1 MKTIKLSLLAL
12 AVSSTSGY
20 ALANGLAINEQS
32 ISGMGTSFAGRS
44 SSAQDASTIY
54 GNPAGMS
61 RLGREVSFGGAY
73 IHAKVDIKDANARYA
88 TGQSV
93 QGSNDGDMVPNS
105 VVPFGYFV
113 TPVDD
118 RLHFGLGVYVP
129 YALISNYEH
138 AFQGRYQGQAS
149 KVEVI
154 TIQPT
159 VSYKITDKVSIGFG
173 PTINRIEGKLN
184 SNLSN
189 RAFGSPTD
197 SQVKIDGDD
206 TAYGFNVGLLADLTD
221 DLTFG
226 LTYHS
231 KVSYKL
237 KGNTEVSGVTSPSPA
252 VNSVVSRLN
261 GKYDASLNLTL
272 PESSDASFTYR
283 LNNDW
288 TLYAGATWTR
298 WSRLQAINV
307 ENEGTPTLPG
317 LGSPVASVSEE
328 FNWKDTWSYA
338 VGASYQLNPQW
349 VLRAGM
355 ALDPSPVDNADRNVR
370 VPVGDRKTFSLGA
383 GWSPTKDVTID
394 VAYAYLWED
403 NVKVDRSA
411 SSLKAGY
418 SAKYDNSAHGL
429 GAQLTYRF

>member
-1 MKTIKLSLLAL
+1 MKTIKLTLLAL
-12 AVSSTSGY
+12 AVSSASGY

-32 ISGMGTSFAGRS
+32 VSGMGTSFAGRS

-61 RLGREVSFGGAY
+61 RLGREVSLGGAY
-73 IHAKVDIKDANARYA
+73 IHAKIDIKDASGRYA
-88 TGQSV
+88 NGQAV

-184 SNLSN
+184 SNVN
-189 RAFGSPTD
+189 FGSTQD
-197 SQVKIDGDD
+197 GQVKIDGDD

-231 KVSYKL
+231 KVTYKL
-237 KGNTEVSGVTSPSPA
+237 KGNTEVTGANSQASPITNA
-252 VNSVVSRLN
+252 LVSRLN
-261 GKYDASLNLTL
+261 GKYDASLNITL
-272 PESSDASFTYR
+272 PESTDASFTYR

-288 TLYAGATWTR
+288 TMYAGATWTR
-298 WSRLQAINV
+298 WSRLKSIDV
-307 ENEGTPTLPG
+307 ENEGTPTLPV
-317 LGSPVASVSEE
+317 LGSPLATVSEE
-328 FNWKDTWSYA
+328 LHWKDTWSYA
-338 VGASYQLNPQW
+338 IGAAYQLNPQW

-355 ALDPSPVDNADRNVR
+355 AIDPTPADNGDRNVR
-370 VPVGDRKTFSLGA
+370 IPVGDRKTFSVGA
-383 GWSPTKDVTID
+383 GWSPTKDMTID

-403 NVKVDRSA
+403 DVSVNRPATST
-411 SSLKAGY
+411 KAGY

>member
-1 MKTIKLSLLAL
+1 MKTIKLTLLAL
-12 AVSSTSGY
+12 AVSSASGY

-32 ISGMGTSFAGRS
+32 VSGMGTSFAGRS

-61 RLGREVSFGGAY
+61 RLGREVSLGGAY
-73 IHAKVDIKDANARYA
+73 IHAKIDIKDASGRYA
-88 TGQSV
+88 NGQAV

-184 SNLSN
+184 SNVN
-189 RAFGSPTD
+189 FGSTQD
-197 SQVKIDGDD
+197 GQVKIDGDD

-231 KVSYKL
+231 KVTYKL
-237 KGNTEVSGVTSPSPA
+237 KGNTEVTGANSQASPITNA
-252 VNSVVSRLN
+252 LVSRLN
-261 GKYDASLNLTL
+261 GKYDASLNITL

-288 TLYAGATWTR
+288 TMYAGATWTR
-298 WSRLQAINV
+298 WSRLKSIDV
-307 ENEGTPTLPG
+307 ENEGTPTLPV
-317 LGSPVASVSEE
+317 LGSPLATVTEE
-328 FNWKDTWSYA
+328 LNWKDTWSYA
-338 VGASYQLNPQW
+338 IGAAYQLNPQW

-355 ALDPSPVDNADRNVR
+355 AIDPSPADNGNRTVR
-370 VPVGDRKTFSLGA
+370 IPVGDRKTFSVGA
-383 GWSPTKDVTID
+383 GWSPTKDMTID

-403 NVKVDRSA
+403 DVSINRPATST
-411 SSLKAGY
+411 KAGY

>member
-1 MKTIKLSLLAL
+1 MKTIKLTLLAL
-12 AVSSTSGY
+12 AVSSASGY

-32 ISGMGTSFAGRS
+32 VSGMGTSFAGRS

-61 RLGREVSFGGAY
+61 RLGREVSLGGAY
-73 IHAKVDIKDANARYA
+73 IHAKIDIKDASGRYA
-88 TGQSV
+88 NGQAV

-184 SNLSN
+184 SNLTAG
-189 RAFGSPTD
+189 AFGGGD
-197 SQVKIDGDD
+197 AQVKIDGDD
-206 TAYGFNVGLLADLTD
+206 TAYGYNVGVLADLTD

-237 KGNTEVSGVTSPSPA
+237 KGHTEVSGAGSANPTFNA
-252 VNSVVSRLN
+252 LLGRLN
-261 GKYDASLNLTL
+261 GKYDGSLNLTL
-272 PESSDASFTYR
+272 PESTDASFTYR
-283 LNNDW
+283 MNNDW

-298 WSRLQAINV
+298 WSRLQAITV
-307 ENEGTPTLPG
+307 ENEGTPTLPAPIG
-317 LGSPVASVSEE
+317 NRLGEVTEE

-338 VGASYQLNPQW
+338 VGAAYQLNPQW

-383 GWSPTKDVTID
+383 GWSPTKEMTID

-403 NVKVDRSA
+403 NVKVNRAPDALRG
-411 SSLKAGY
+411 GY

>member
-1 MKTIKLSLLAL
+1 MKTIKLTLVAL

-32 ISGMGTSFAGRS
+32 VSGMGTSFAGRS

-61 RLGREVSFGGAY
+61 RLGRQVSVGGAY
-73 IHAKVDIKDANARYA
+73 VHAQVDIKDANARYIN
-88 TGQSV
+88 GVPV
-93 QGSNDGDMVPNS
+93 QGTNDGDMVPNT
-105 VVPFGYFV
+105 VIPFGYFV

-118 RLHFGLGVYVP
+118 RLSFGLGVYVP
-129 YALISNYEH
+129 YGLISDYEH
-138 AFQGRYQGQAS
+138 SFQGRYQGQAS

-154 TIQPT
+154 TVQPT

-173 PTINRIEGKLN
+173 PTINRIKGQLN
-184 SNLSN
+184 SNLN
-189 RAFGSPTD
+189 FGSLQD
-197 SQVKIDGDD
+197 AQVKIDGDD
-206 TAYGFNVGLLADLTD
+206 TAYGFNVGVLADLTD

-231 KVSYKL
+231 KVSYEL
-237 KGNTEVSGVTSPSPA
+237 KGNTEVSGANSQVSPVTNA
-252 VNSVVSRLN
+252 LVSRLN

-272 PESSDASFTYR
+272 PENTDASFTYR

-288 TLYAGATWTR
+288 TLYGGATWTR
-298 WSRLQAINV
+298 WSRLKSVDV
-307 ENEGTPTLPG
+307 ENKGTPTLPV
-317 LGSPVASVSEE
+317 LGSPLATVSEE

-338 VGASYQLNPQW
+338 VGAAYQLNPQW

-355 ALDPSPVDNADRNVR
+355 AIDPSPIDNANRNVR
-370 VPVGDRKTFSLGA
+370 VPVGNRKTVSIGA
-383 GWSPTKDVTID
+383 GWSPTKDITLD
-394 VAYAYLWED
+394 LAYAYLWED
-403 NVKVDRSA
+403 DVSVDRSA
-411 SSLKAGY
+411 TSTKASY

>member
-88 TGQSV
+88 NGRPV
-93 QGSNDGDMVPNS
+93 PGSNDGDMVPNS

-184 SNLSN
+184 SNLN
-189 RAFGSPTD
+189 FGSLQD
-197 SQVKIDGDD
+197 AQVKIDGDD

-237 KGNTEVSGVTSPSPA
+237 KGNTEVSGANSQVSAVTNA
-252 VNSVVSRLN
+252 LVSRLN
-261 GKYDASLNLTL
+261 GKYDASLNITL

-298 WSRLQAINV
+298 WSRLQSINV
-307 ENEGTPTLPG
+307 ENEGTPNLPV
-317 LGSPVASVSEE
+317 LGSPLASVSEE

-403 NVKVDRSA
+403 NVKVDRAATSTKA
-411 SSLKAGY
+411 SY

>member
-88 TGQSV
+88 NGRPV
-93 QGSNDGDMVPNS
+93 PGSNDGDMVPNS

-184 SNLSN
+184 SNLN
-189 RAFGSPTD
+189 FGSLQD
-197 SQVKIDGDD
+197 AQVKIDGDD

-237 KGNTEVSGVTSPSPA
+237 KGNTEVSGANSQVSAVTNA
-252 VNSVVSRLN
+252 LVSRLN
-261 GKYDASLNLTL
+261 GKYDASLNITL

-298 WSRLQAINV
+298 WSRLQSINV
-307 ENEGTPTLPG
+307 ENEGTPNLPV
-317 LGSPVASVSEE
+317 LGSPLASVSEE

-403 NVKVDRSA
+403 NVKVDRAATSTKA
-411 SSLKAGY
+411 SY
-418 SAKYDNSAHGL
+418 NAKYDNSAHGL

>member
-1 MKTIKLSLLAL
+1 MKTIKLTVLAL
-12 AVSSTSGY
+12 AVSSASGY

-61 RLGREVSFGGAY
+61 RLGREVSVGGAY
-73 IHAKVDIKDANARYA
+73 IHAKIDIKDANGRYA
-88 TGQSV
+88 NGQQV
-93 QGSNDGDMVPNS
+93 PGTNDGDMVPNS

-159 VSYKITDKVSIGFG
+159 VSYKITDKVAIGFG

-184 SNLSN
+184 SNVN
-189 RAFGSPTD
+189 FGSTQD
-197 SQVKIDGDD
+197 GQVKIDGDD

-237 KGNTEVSGVTSPSPA
+237 KGNTEVSGANSQLNPVTNA
-252 VNSVVSRLN
+252 LVSRLN
-261 GKYDASLNLTL
+261 GKYDASLNITL
-272 PESSDASFTYR
+272 PESTDASFTYR

-288 TLYAGATWTR
+288 TVYAGATWTR
-298 WSRLQAINV
+298 WSRLQSIDV
-307 ENEGTPTLPG
+307 QNEGTPTLPG
-317 LGSPVASVSEE
+317 LGSPLATVSEE
-328 FNWKDTWSYA
+328 LTWKDTWSYA
-338 VGASYQLNPQW
+338 VGAAYQLNPQW

-355 ALDPSPVDNADRNVR
+355 AIDPSPADNGNRNVR
-370 VPVGDRKTFSLGA
+370 IPVGDRKTFSVGA
-383 GWSPTKDVTID
+383 GWSPTKEMTID

-403 NVKVDRSA
+403 DVSVNRPA
-411 SSLKAGY
+411 TATKAGY

>member
-1 MKTIKLSLLAL
+1 MKTIKLTLLAL
-12 AVSSTSGY
+12 AVSSASGY

-32 ISGMGTSFAGRS
+32 VSGMGTSFAGRS

-61 RLGREVSFGGAY
+61 RLGREVSLGGAY
-73 IHAKVDIKDANARYA
+73 IHAKIDIKDASGRYA
-88 TGQSV
+88 TGQPV

-159 VSYKITDKVSIGFG
+159 VSYKITDKVSVGFG

-184 SNLSN
+184 SNVN
-189 RAFGSPTD
+189 FGSTQD
-197 SQVKIDGDD
+197 GQVKIDGDD

-231 KVSYKL
+231 KVTYKL
-237 KGNTEVSGVTSPSPA
+237 KGNTEVTGA
-252 VNSVVSRLN
+252 NSQANPITNALVSRLN
-261 GKYDASLNLTL
+261 GKYDASLNITL

-288 TLYAGATWTR
+288 TMYAGATWTR
-298 WSRLQAINV
+298 WSRLKSIDV
-307 ENEGTPTLPG
+307 ENEGTPNLPV
-317 LGSPVASVSEE
+317 LGSPLATVSEE
-328 FNWKDTWSYA
+328 LKWKDTWSYA
-338 VGASYQLNPQW
+338 VGAAYQLNPQW

-355 ALDPSPVDNADRNVR
+355 AIDPTPADNGDRNVR
-370 VPVGDRKTFSLGA
+370 IPVGDRKTFSVGA
-383 GWSPTKDVTID
+383 GWSPTKDMTID

-403 NVKVDRSA
+403 DVSINRPA
-411 SSLKAGY
+411 TATKAGY